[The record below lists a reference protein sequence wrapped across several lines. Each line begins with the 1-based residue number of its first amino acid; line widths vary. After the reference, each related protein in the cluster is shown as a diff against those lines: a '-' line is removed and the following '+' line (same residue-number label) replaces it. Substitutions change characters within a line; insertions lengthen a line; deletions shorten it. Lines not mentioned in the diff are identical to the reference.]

1 MIKVEVKGLRE
12 LQAKLTKE
20 QSAVKH
26 KAADV
31 MFRAAQ
37 VFVRGAQ
44 RDAPKDYG
52 AAGLSGG
59 ISFFPTN
66 PSLQMTVV
74 SAYQYSPYI
83 EWGTI
88 TRVKVPAGE
97 QSYAIQFKGRGIKK
111 NGGLHPRP
119 FFFKQTPIAKAAAEK
134 GLRAM
139 LDDIK
144 L

>member
-20 QSAVKH
+20 QSAVKQ

-31 MFRAAQ
+31 IFRAAQ
-37 VFVRGAQ
+37 VFVSGAK
-44 RDAPKDYG
+44 RDAPKDMG
-52 AAGLSGG
+52 QLAGG
-59 ISFFPTN
+59 ISFFPTTPN
-66 PSLQMTVV
+66 LSMTVV
-74 SAYQYSPYI
+74 SAKEYSPYV

-134 GLRAM
+134 GLMAM

>member
-20 QSAVKH
+20 QSAVKQ

-31 MFRAAQ
+31 IFRAAQ
-37 VFVRGAQ
+37 VFVSGAK
-44 RDAPKDYG
+44 RDAPKDMG
-52 AAGLSGG
+52 QLAGG
-59 ISFFPTN
+59 ISFFPTTPN
-66 PSLQMTVV
+66 LSMTVV
-74 SAYQYSPYI
+74 SAKEYSPYV

>member
-20 QSAVKH
+20 QSAVKQ

-31 MFRAAQ
+31 IFRAAQ
-37 VFVRGAQ
+37 VFVSGAK
-44 RDAPKDYG
+44 RDAPKDMG
-52 AAGLSGG
+52 QLAGG
-59 ISFFPTN
+59 ISFFPTTPN
-66 PSLQMTVV
+66 LSMTVV
-74 SAYQYSPYI
+74 SAKEYSPYV

-139 LDDIK
+139 
-144 L
+144 